1 LSWRDKLV
9 KADSNEKEKKDLFKN
24 LRDEFEKNGFNI
36 FVPKSVFSFYTYID
50 IGGQG
55 LPLIQ
60 DRIFPQQVAD
70 NHSDSLKFSDEFVKK
85 YVDSFL
91 RSMQFLKGV
100 TSSEGVTVNKNF
112 KKDSKEMEGFDVVGK
127 SGVKYF
133 VRTDRT
139 KQSRCSEVYVGKR
152 KDILCIEMENRTL
165 PIGDNIASLISVL
178 LEDNNPALIGSEESS
193 DEQEPLLEGLRDVVR
208 GGGSYKCILCETENY
223 ATVKD
228 TNEDDIFSCKEC
240 GVESILT
247 ITYEPLMSI
256 YQDDLRLQI
265 LNDSGE
271 RTFIDDLRGYN
282 SIFNYHGKT
291 VDGVEVDFIKRT
303 QTGYPNSAIQYLT
316 MEKDGDGKIGILG
329 YLSSTEKIEDAK
341 ILSDEYGLL
350 VELDKGQIAK
360 GSPIY
365 NAENLRELMPRYKDF
380 SLFTNT
386 TIKGFLQNTYLET
399 GARMS
404 QFLELIHKI
413 HGTAILG
420 LAVETVYDIE
430 PNYDISKIKEDT
442 NMLNLSWDNAV
453 LNGNYELIQG
463 KPDDSAYEFYKQKD
477 LSSKYDLPLIM
488 KWEDYLKKSGD
499 NVDDWESALK
509 SFIADGKKLG
519 IPLSVMELLKL
530 AKEAT
535 TSQSEGFETL
545 HRPTFSEEE
554 EEDV

>member
-1 LSWRDKLV
+1 MSWRDKLV

-442 NMLNLSWDNAV
+442 DMLNLSWDNAV

>member
-1 LSWRDKLV
+1 MSWRDKLV

-350 VELDKGQIAK
+350 VVLDKGQIAK

>member
-1 LSWRDKLV
+1 MSWRDKLV

-112 KKDSKEMEGFDVVGK
+112 KKDSKTMEGFDVVGK

>member
-112 KKDSKEMEGFDVVGK
+112 KKDSKTMEGFDVVGK

-442 NMLNLSWDNAV
+442 DMLNLSWDNAV

>member
-1 LSWRDKLV
+1 MSWRDKLV

>member
-442 NMLNLSWDNAV
+442 DMLNLSWDNAV